1 MQNQR
6 IKDKYETNP
15 FHPMSNDW
23 AETTFQK
30 NSYWG
35 KIHLGVLDNPKNT
48 ISNGNAILVKEMI

>member
-1 MQNQR
+1 MFLIYAFDIHCITDYQNKL
-6 IKDKYETNP
+6 IE
-15 FHPMSNDW
+15 F
-23 AETTFQK
+23 FQK